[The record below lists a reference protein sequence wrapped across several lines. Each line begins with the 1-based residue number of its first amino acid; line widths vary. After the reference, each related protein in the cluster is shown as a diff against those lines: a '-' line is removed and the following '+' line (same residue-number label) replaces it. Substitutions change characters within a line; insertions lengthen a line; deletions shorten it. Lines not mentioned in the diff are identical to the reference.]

1 MFGAIASICYFCRS
15 IFEKYQSLVVLSLY
29 VLGIVVALIVS
40 TLLNK
45 FILKS
50 ENSVFI
56 VELPTYR
63 VPSIKTL
70 WRSTWEKAKGFVK
83 SRNIYFWG
91 SVVIW
96 ALSYIGPHGV
106 NVQIDESFMHSIGEF
121 FGHLIAPLGFGS
133 WQAGATL
140 IPGFLAKE
148 VIVSSMAILYS
159 SSEGGLVNVIQQQF
173 TPLSAYA
180 FMIFILLYVPCIST
194 VATIRKET
202 TSWKWTLTH

>member
-1 MFGAIASICYFCRS
+1 MFGAIASICYFVGVF
-15 IFEKYQSLVVLSLY
+15 FEKYQSLVVLSLY

-83 SRNIYFWG
+83 SRNIYFWWFC
-91 SVVIW
+91 S
-96 ALSYIGPHGV
+96 
-106 NVQIDESFMHSIGEF
+106 
-121 FGHLIAPLGFGS
+121 HLGIELHRSS
-133 WQAGATL
+133 W
-140 IPGFLAKE
+140 
-148 VIVSSMAILYS
+148 
-159 SSEGGLVNVIQQQF
+159 SEC
-173 TPLSAYA
+173 TD
-180 FMIFILLYVPCIST
+180 
-194 VATIRKET
+194 
-202 TSWKWTLTH
+202 

>member
-1 MFGAIASICYFCRS
+1 MGKSKRICKKQ
-15 IFEKYQSLVVLSLY
+15 EHL
-29 VLGIVVALIVS
+29 
-40 TLLNK
+40 
-45 FILKS
+45 
-50 ENSVFI
+50 
-56 VELPTYR
+56 
-63 VPSIKTL
+63 
-70 WRSTWEKAKGFVK
+70 
-83 SRNIYFWG
+83 FWG

-202 TSWKWTLTH
+202 TSWKWTLTALIYPIFTAYILTFAFYQITKLLI

>member
-1 MFGAIASICYFCRS
+1 MLFCRS

-29 VLGIVVALIVS
+29 VLGIVVAIVS

-63 VPSIKTL
+63 VPSVKTL
-70 WRSTWEKAKGFVK
+70 WRVLGKKQKDLLKAGTF
-83 SRNIYFWG
+83 IFGG

-140 IPGFLAKE
+140 IQD
-148 VIVSSMAILYS
+148 S
-159 SSEGGLVNVIQQQF
+159 
-173 TPLSAYA
+173 
-180 FMIFILLYVPCIST
+180 
-194 VATIRKET
+194 
-202 TSWKWTLTH
+202 

>member
-63 VPSIKTL
+63 VPSVKTL
-70 WRSTWEKAKGFVK
+70 WRSTWEKQKDLLK
-83 SRNIYFWG
+83 SRYIYFGG

-121 FGHLIAPLGFGS
+121 FGHLIAPLDLVVGK
-133 WQAGATL
+133 QAL
-140 IPGFLAKE
+140 
-148 VIVSSMAILYS
+148 
-159 SSEGGLVNVIQQQF
+159 
-173 TPLSAYA
+173 
-180 FMIFILLYVPCIST
+180 
-194 VATIRKET
+194 R
-202 TSWKWTLTH
+202 

>member
-1 MFGAIASICYFCRS
+1 MLFCRS

-63 VPSIKTL
+63 VPSVKTL
-70 WRSTWEKAKGFVK
+70 WRSTWEKQKDLLK
-83 SRNIYFWG
+83 SRYIYFGG

-121 FGHLIAPLGFGS
+121 FGHLIAPLDLVVGK
-133 WQAGATL
+133 QAL
-140 IPGFLAKE
+140 
-148 VIVSSMAILYS
+148 
-159 SSEGGLVNVIQQQF
+159 
-173 TPLSAYA
+173 
-180 FMIFILLYVPCIST
+180 
-194 VATIRKET
+194 R
-202 TSWKWTLTH
+202 